1 VLLQDPLL
9 QNLSFHPPTQDSGFL
24 PVPSQ
29 AGFLPVPS
37 QDSGPLPPS
46 QDFGQEITKLQNE
59 IAQLKRENEILDV
72 RFNVLL

>member
-1 VLLQDPLL
+1 MLLQDPLL
-9 QNLSFHPPTQDSGFL
+9 QNLSFHPPTQDS
-24 PVPSQ
+24 
-29 AGFLPVPS
+29 GFLPVPS